1 MASLEV
7 DLSAIEPGNTITVK
21 WRGKPVFVK
30 HRTEEEI
37 SKAKDEDISKLRD
50 PETDDAR
57 TQRPEVTQLLRLSM
71 LHMLTWQLAVAGYIS
86 LCAACTY
93 ITLLDCKWVC
103 NLPCIL
109 KVGTDSLQIQLIGF
123 AAACFMS
130 IVCFS

>member
-7 DLSAIEPGNTITVK
+7 DLSSIEPGNTVTVK

-57 TQRPEVTQLLRLSM
+57 TQRPEVMHL
-71 LHMLTWQLAVAGYIS
+71 
-86 LCAACTY
+86 
-93 ITLLDCKWVC
+93 
-103 NLPCIL
+103 
-109 KVGTDSLQIQLIGF
+109 
-123 AAACFMS
+123 
-130 IVCFS
+130 